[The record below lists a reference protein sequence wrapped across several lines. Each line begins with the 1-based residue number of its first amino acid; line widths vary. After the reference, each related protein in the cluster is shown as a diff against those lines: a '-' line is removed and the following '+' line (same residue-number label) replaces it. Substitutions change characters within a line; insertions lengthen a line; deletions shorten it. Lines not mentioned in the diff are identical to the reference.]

1 MKDLSQPLKMPSLE
15 SVDFVLAPRAYHAWY
30 LKQKQGNWNLSFQL
44 IAKETFLRDLSF
56 DVDEDQVLPRII
68 KDLNLTV
75 QEAFLGLKLIQ
86 QLPEGQYQLLDASFK
101 LDLIWQ
107 YLKSN
112 QMILKNPFVK
122 KKYQNKRFFI
132 DGYLQEDPQLNVAI
146 HQLQIHASFQNILSF
161 PSNSKVL
168 EYASIEDEITA
179 MFNRIA
185 ALSEQGVP
193 LTDIVLLQPSD
204 DYLYEIERQSAYFQ
218 IPIQLPIKHTLFSLP
233 ITQKFIQRLRRGEN
247 LSAIWETLETEDFEE
262 TQLLKT
268 QLTPLK
274 LESLP
279 FKTRVALVEHLT
291 QQRFL
296 KAAKFKSA
304 IQVVK
309 DLIPSEKQHVFVIGF
324 LQGQYPSSPRDQSL
338 FDEKTASQLGLL
350 TPPQKQQE
358 GNQRLTNLFAR
369 SKNLYLSYPRIIE
382 GKLTIVSPLV
392 PIHQLTV
399 VQGEYLA
406 NGVDYSGTLGAI
418 RKGKYDF
425 LEKQFHQTHPNLE
438 AYRKQYPNNVVMF
451 DNAFTPID
459 ADFSH
464 KPLKLSYSALKDY
477 YQCSF
482 KYFVGRILKVNP
494 MDQDEFYMH
503 LGTFA
508 HEVFET
514 MKDNLSQFESVFEEA
529 LSNQKNLTTKEQIL
543 FQNLKPQLR
552 KVCEFNVLHQQHMQV
567 SSIEVEK
574 EISYQH
580 DDKTKLVGYLDK
592 IILLRT
598 PEGKE
603 YVSVVDY
610 KSGAE
615 SFDEDLIEFGWS
627 LQLPIYALM
636 LENHPEYQNKDVLGL
651 FIQHIIETSLNAK
664 TIEIEDATY
673 PKSYQLDGIIV
684 NELEKIQIM
693 DDTILDGKTKFIQG
707 VSVVKKGGFRKSN
720 HLKSAEE
727 ISRYAGLAKDKITQA
742 SQAIRQGDFT
752 INPKNIKRKSSCDYC
767 PFLDTCFR
775 KPHDVQMIKIAK
787 KLEGEVTDGDVD

>member
-30 LKQKQGNWNLSFQL
+30 LKQKQGNWNVSFQL
-44 IAKETFLRDLSF
+44 ITKETFLRDLSF
-56 DVDEDQVLPRII
+56 DVDEDQVLPRMI

-86 QLPEGQYQLLDASFK
+86 QLPEGQYQLLDTSFK

-112 QMILKNPFVK
+112 QMILKNPFVQ

-146 HQLQIHASFQNILSF
+146 HQLQIHASFQNIFPF
-161 PSNSKVL
+161 PSDSKVL
-168 EYASIEDEITA
+168 EYASVEDEVTA

-185 ALSEQGVP
+185 ALNEQGVP
-193 LTDIVLLQPSD
+193 LTDIVVLQPSD
-204 DYLYEIERQSAYFQ
+204 DYLYELERQSAFFQ
-218 IPIQLPIKHTLFSLP
+218 IPIQLPMKHTLFSLP
-233 ITQKFIQRLRRGEN
+233 ITQKFIQRLRHGEN
-247 LSAIWETLETEDFEE
+247 LSAIWETLESEAFEE

-279 FKTRVALVEHLT
+279 FKTRVVLVEHVT

-304 IQVVK
+304 IQIVK
-309 DLIPSEKQHVFVIGF
+309 DLIPSNKQHVFVIGF
-324 LQGQYPSSPRDQSL
+324 IQGQYPSTPRDQSL
-338 FDEKTASQLGLL
+338 IDEKTASQLGLL
-350 TPPQKQQE
+350 THQQKQQE

-425 LEKQFHQTHPNLE
+425 MEKQFHQTHPYLE

-514 MKDNLSQFESVFEEA
+514 MKDDLNQFEIVFEEA
-529 LSNQKNLTTKEQIL
+529 LSNQKNLTHKEHIL

-552 KVCEFNVLHQQHMQV
+552 KVCEFNLLHQQHMQV

-636 LENHPEYQNKDVLGL
+636 LENHPDYQNKDILGL

-664 TIEIEDATY
+664 TIEIGDATY

-693 DDTILDGKTKFIQG
+693 DDTILDGKTQFIQG

-727 ISRYAGLAKDKITQA
+727 ISRYAGLAKEKITQA

-752 INPKNIKRKSSCDYC
+752 INPKNIKKKSSCDYC

-787 KLEGEVTDGDVD
+787 KLEGELTDGDVD

>member
-30 LKQKQGNWNLSFQL
+30 LKQKQGNWNVSFQL
-44 IAKETFLRDLSF
+44 ITKETFLRDLSF

-75 QEAFLGLKLIQ
+75 QQAFLGLKLIQ
-86 QLPEGQYQLLDASFK
+86 QLPEGQYQLLDTSFK

-112 QMILKNPFVK
+112 QMILKNPFVQ

-132 DGYLQEDPQLNVAI
+132 DGYLQEDRQLNVAI
-146 HQLQIHASFQNILSF
+146 HQLQIHASFQNIFPF
-161 PSNSKVL
+161 PSDSKVL
-168 EYASIEDEITA
+168 EYASVEDEVTA

-185 ALSEQGVP
+185 ALNEQGVP
-193 LTDIVLLQPSD
+193 LTDIVVLQPSD
-204 DYLYEIERQSAYFQ
+204 DYLYELERQSAYFQ

-233 ITQKFIQRLRRGEN
+233 ITQKFIQRLRHGEN
-247 LSAIWETLETEDFEE
+247 LSAIWETLESEAFEE

-279 FKTRVALVEHLT
+279 FKTRVALVEHVT

-296 KAAKFKSA
+296 KPAKFKSA
-304 IQVVK
+304 IQIVK
-309 DLIPSEKQHVFVIGF
+309 DLIPSDKQHVFMIGF
-324 LQGQYPSSPRDQSL
+324 MQGQYPSTPRDQSL

-350 TPPQKQQE
+350 TPQQKQQE

-425 LEKQFHQTHPNLE
+425 MEKQFHQTHPYLE

-514 MKDNLSQFESVFEEA
+514 MKDDLNQFEIVFEEA
-529 LSNQKNLTTKEQIL
+529 LSNQKNLTHKERIL

-552 KVCEFNVLHQQHMQV
+552 KVCEFNLLHQQHMQV

-636 LENHPEYQNKDVLGL
+636 LENHPDYQNKDILGL

-664 TIEIEDATY
+664 TIEIGDATY

-693 DDTILDGKTKFIQG
+693 DDTILDGKTQFIQG

-727 ISRYAGLAKDKITQA
+727 ISRYAGLAKEKITQA
-742 SQAIRQGDFT
+742 SHAIRQGDFT
-752 INPKNIKRKSSCDYC
+752 INPKNIKKKSSCDYC

-787 KLEGEVTDGDVD
+787 KLEGELTDGDVD

>member
-30 LKQKQGNWNLSFQL
+30 LKQKQGNWNVSFQL
-44 IAKETFLRDLSF
+44 ITKETFLRDLSF
-56 DVDEDQVLPRII
+56 DVDEDQVLPRMI

-86 QLPEGQYQLLDASFK
+86 QLPEGQYQLLDTSFK

-112 QMILKNPFVK
+112 QMILKNPFVQ

-132 DGYLQEDPQLNVAI
+132 DGYLQEDRQLNVAI
-146 HQLQIHASFQNILSF
+146 HQLQIHASFQKILPF
-161 PSNSKVL
+161 PSDSKVL
-168 EYASIEDEITA
+168 EYASVEDEVTA

-185 ALSEQGVP
+185 ALNEQGVP
-193 LTDIVLLQPSD
+193 LTDIVVLQPSD
-204 DYLYEIERQSAYFQ
+204 DYLYELERQSAFFQ
-218 IPIQLPIKHTLFSLP
+218 IPIQLPMKHTLFSLP
-233 ITQKFIQRLRRGEN
+233 ITQKFIQRLRHGEN
-247 LSAIWETLETEDFEE
+247 LSAIWETLESEAFEE

-279 FKTRVALVEHLT
+279 FKTRVALVEHVT

-304 IQVVK
+304 IQIVK
-309 DLIPSEKQHVFVIGF
+309 DLIPSNKQHVFVIGF
-324 LQGQYPSSPRDQSL
+324 IQGQYPSTPRDQSL
-338 FDEKTASQLGLL
+338 IDEKTASQLGLL
-350 TPPQKQQE
+350 THQQKQQE

-425 LEKQFHQTHPNLE
+425 MEKQFHQTHPYLE

-514 MKDNLSQFESVFEEA
+514 MKDDLNQFEIVFEEA
-529 LSNQKNLTTKEQIL
+529 LSNQKNLTHKEHIL

-552 KVCEFNVLHQQHMQV
+552 KVCEFNLLHQQHMQV

-636 LENHPEYQNKDVLGL
+636 LENHPDYQNKDILGL

-664 TIEIEDATY
+664 TIEIGDATY

-693 DDTILDGKTKFIQG
+693 DDTILDGKTQFIQG

-727 ISRYAGLAKDKITQA
+727 ISRYAGLAKEKITQA

-787 KLEGEVTDGDVD
+787 KLEGELTDGDVD

>member
-44 IAKETFLRDLSF
+44 ITKETFLRDLSF
-56 DVDEDQVLPRII
+56 DVDEDQVLPRMI

-86 QLPEGQYQLLDASFK
+86 QLPEGQYQLLDTSFK

-112 QMILKNPFVK
+112 QMILKNPFVQ
-122 KKYQNKRFFI
+122 KKYQNKIFFI
-132 DGYLQEDPQLNVAI
+132 DGYLQEDQQLNVAI
-146 HQLQIHASFQNILSF
+146 HQLQIHASFQNIFPF
-161 PSNSKVL
+161 PSDSKVL
-168 EYASIEDEITA
+168 EYASVEDEVTA

-185 ALSEQGVP
+185 ALNEQGVP
-193 LTDIVLLQPSD
+193 LTDIVVLQTSD
-204 DYLYEIERQSAYFQ
+204 DYLYELERQSAYFQ
-218 IPIQLPIKHTLFSLP
+218 IPIQLPMKHTLFSLP
-233 ITQKFIQRLRRGEN
+233 ITQKFIQRLRHGEN
-247 LSAIWETLETEDFEE
+247 LSAIWETLASEAFEE

-279 FKTRVALVEHLT
+279 FKTRVALVEHVT
-291 QQRFL
+291 QQRLL
-296 KAAKFKSA
+296 KPAKFKSA

-309 DLIPSEKQHVFVIGF
+309 DLIPSDKQHVFVIGF
-324 LQGQYPSSPRDQSL
+324 IQGQYPSTPRDQSL
-338 FDEKTASQLGLL
+338 IDEKTASHLGLL
-350 TPPQKQQE
+350 TPQQKQQE

-382 GKLTIVSPLV
+382 GKSTIVSPLV

-406 NGVDYSGTLGAI
+406 NGVDFSGTLGAI

-425 LEKQFHQTHPNLE
+425 MEKQFHQTHPYLE
-438 AYRKQYPNNVVMF
+438 AYRKQYPNNVAMF

-514 MKDNLSQFESVFEEA
+514 MKDDLNQFEIVFEEA
-529 LSNQKNLTTKEQIL
+529 LLNQKNLTHKEHIL

-552 KVCEFNVLHQQHMQV
+552 KVCEFNILHQQHMQV

-580 DDKTKLVGYLDK
+580 DDKTKLVGYIDK

-636 LENHPEYQNKDVLGL
+636 LENHPDYQNKDILGL

-664 TIEIEDATY
+664 TIEIGGATY

-693 DDTILDGKTKFIQG
+693 DDTILDGKTQFIQG

-727 ISRYAGLAKDKITQA
+727 ISRYAGLAKEKITQA

-752 INPKNIKRKSSCDYC
+752 INPKNIKKKSSCDYC

-775 KPHDVQMIKIAK
+775 KPHDVKMIKIAK